1 MRAKAL
7 GLDADIRIRRRGAL
21 YEVAYWWLVGEELGA
36 PPTMRYYK
44 RDSWVAKTLC
54 ESYPWACAGSR
65 EDVRTYIEA
74 PFSITA
80 IIWLT
85 ATASIG
91 NPRSGKEM
99 LDFIKFESLPTAAFD
114 LMFESVTLDPDC
126 EQLMIWPQKASRLM
140 RDVIELGIMAHRE
153 LKRMRDA
160 GVRPPRFNARKP
172 LEVVVRGND
181 VVARGLGVDIP
192 LFTYRAPNAEAFAET
207 MCKYFD
213 CVKVDGG
220 VAASAEGPLM
230 EILLTW
236 SLIAMVLK
244 KPYEYEDYL
253 RALALNGV
261 PNSAV
266 HMIGYML
273 VGSRGS
279 GGGFDEL
286 LLFKR
291 KTAEVVRGLVDHY
304 AAVRAV
310 RADGCKRRKTTI
322 LDFT

>member
-1 MRAKAL
+1 MRTRAL
-7 GLDADIRIRRRGAL
+7 GLDTEVRIRKRGAF
-21 YEVAYWWLVGEELGA
+21 YEVAYWWLAGEELGA

-44 RDSWVAKTLC
+44 RDSWIAKTLC

-65 EDVRTYIEA
+65 DDVRAYIEA

-85 ATASIG
+85 AAVSIG
-91 NPRSGKEM
+91 DPRRGREV
-99 LDFIKFESLPTAAFD
+99 LDFVKFESLPTAAFD

-126 EQLMIWPQKASRLM
+126 EQLMVWPQKASRLM
-140 RDVIELGIMAHRE
+140 RDVIELAMMARRE
-153 LKRMRDA
+153 LKRMRSE
-160 GVRPPRFNARKP
+160 GVRPPKFSVRKP
-172 LEVVVRGND
+172 VEVAVRGND
-181 VVARGLGVDIP
+181 VAARGLGVDVP
-192 LFTYRAPNAEAFAET
+192 LFTYRAADGTALAEV

-213 CVKVDGG
+213 CSKAGGG
-220 VAASAEGPLM
+220 VVASAEGPLI
-230 EILLTW
+230 EVLLTW
-236 SLIAMVLK
+236 SLISMTLK

-253 RALALNGV
+253 RALALSGV
-261 PNSAV
+261 PDSAV
-266 HMIGYML
+266 RMVGYML

-304 AAVRAV
+304 AVVRAV
-310 RADGCKRRKTTI
+310 RMDGCKRRKTTI

>member
-7 GLDADIRIRRRGAL
+7 GLDAEVEIRKRGPL
-21 YEVAYWWLVGEELGA
+21 YEVVYWWLVGEEQGA
-36 PPTMRYYK
+36 PPMMRYTK
-44 RDSWVAKTLC
+44 DAWVAKTLC

-65 EDVRTYIEA
+65 EDVRAYIES
-74 PFSITA
+74 PFSIPA

-85 ATASIG
+85 AVASITDPQRG
-91 NPRSGKEM
+91 REM
-99 LDFIKFESLPTAAFD
+99 LDFLRFESLPTAAFD
-114 LMFESVTLDPDC
+114 LMFESFTLDPDC
-126 EQLMIWPQKASRLM
+126 EQLMIQPQRASRLM
-140 RDVIELGIMAHRE
+140 RDVIELAMMAQRE

-160 GVRPPRFNARKP
+160 GIKPPRFNAKKP
-172 LEVVVRGND
+172 VEVAVRDND
-181 VVARGLGVDIP
+181 VVVRGLGVDIP
-192 LFTYRAPNAEAFAET
+192 LFTYKAADGKAFVET

-213 CVKVDGG
+213 CTKADGG
-220 VAASAEGPLM
+220 VAASAEGSLM

-236 SLIAMVLK
+236 SVISMTLR

-253 RALALNGV
+253 RALAISGV
-261 PNSAV
+261 PDSAV
-266 HMIGYML
+266 HMVGYML

-304 AAVRAV
+304 AAVRIA
-310 RADGCKRRKTTI
+310 RMDGCKRRETTI